1 MASYLARKTTQMKKV
16 ILTYGLIA
24 GIFVSA
30 MMLMSLAFK
39 DSFDMTT
46 GMIYGYATMIMAF
59 SMIFVAV
66 RQYRNKFLGGSISF
80 GKAFLIG
87 LGITLIAAIFY
98 VITWEIEFR
107 FFIPEFIDEFV
118 KVIPD
123 PKEAAAYATKY
134 KNPVFRIP
142 TTFMEIFPVGLVIS
156 LICAAVLRKK

>member
-1 MASYLARKTTQMKKV
+1 MVSYLASKTKQMKKV

-30 MMLMSLAFK
+30 MMLLSLSFK
-39 DSFDMTT
+39 DSFNLTT
-46 GMIYGYATMIMAF
+46 GMIYGYATMLMAF

-107 FFIPEFIDEFV
+107 FFIPGFIDEFA
-118 KVIPD
+118 KSIPD
-123 PKEAAAYATKY
+123 PKEAAAYVEQY
-134 KNPVFRIP
+134 KNPLFRIP
-142 TTFMEIFPVGLVIS
+142 ITFMEIIPVGLLIS
-156 LICAAVLRKK
+156 LICAAVLRKR